1 VPVLRT
7 HGTGFDVP
15 ITVVTIDVAFQSHLP
30 GIVLEQLDPEIFE
43 FLFHMSR
50 FEVTFSDP

>member
-1 VPVLRT
+1 
-7 HGTGFDVP
+7 
-15 ITVVTIDVAFQSHLP
+15 VAFQSHLP